1 MGSAR
6 DAYLIVLCQKR
17 LLNLTAEVYGGIHE
31 PEIEP
36 ESTNNYRKAT
46 RLTHAPSIFPT
57 HLLYYAFI
65 VVTV

>member
-1 MGSAR
+1 MTAEM
-6 DAYLIVLCQKR
+6 
-17 LLNLTAEVYGGIHE
+17 TAEVYGRYTK
-31 PEIEP
+31 PEIE
-36 ESTNNYRKAT
+36 EKAQTTTAKAT